1 LSEVAAVA
9 GAAPPGI
16 DVFAT
21 GVTHDSRAVQP
32 GDLYAALPGA
42 HAHGA
47 DFARDAAAAGAV
59 AALTDDAGAEAVRAA
74 GLPAVVVQDPRDRLG
89 LVAARIYGDPSTA
102 LLLIGTTGT
111 NGKTT
116 TSYLVEAGLRAAGH
130 TTGLIGTVETRIG
143 DEVLP
148 SVRTTPEST
157 DLQALLAL
165 MRERGVGAVAM
176 EVSSHALALG
186 RVHGTRYATT
196 GFTGLSQDHLDFHR
210 DLEDYFAAKAS
221 LFTPTYTS
229 RGVVVVEDEW
239 GRRLLKTA
247 AVPVHSLATGEAG
260 DWRVRD
266 VTVEPDGGSRFL
278 LTAPGVELDAAV
290 ALPGAFNVLN
300 AALAIAMLVES
311 GVDPEAAAKG
321 VAGLRSVP
329 GRMERVELGQPF
341 LVLVDYAHTPDAVD
355 RVLAEARRIAAG
367 HRVIGVLGCGGDRDA
382 AKRPLM
388 GAALEA
394 GTDVAVLTNDNPRS
408 EDPAAILAAMQS
420 GVTGGHAL
428 VEPDRAAAI
437 QAAVAAATPGDV
449 VVVLG
454 KGHEQGQEIAGVV
467 TPFDD
472 RQAVR
477 EAIEA
482 SR

>member
-9 GAAPPGI
+9 GAAPPGV
-16 DVFAT
+16 DVSAT
-21 GVTHDSRAVQP
+21 GVTHDSRAVQR

-59 AALTDDAGAEAVRAA
+59 AALTDPSGADAVAAA
-74 GLPAVVVQDPRDRLG
+74 GLPAVVVDDPRARLG
-89 LVAARIYGDPSTA
+89 PVAARIYGNPSAA

-116 TSYLVEAGLRAAGH
+116 TSYLVEAGLRAAGY
-130 TTGLIGTVETRIG
+130 TTGLIGTVETRVG

-157 DLQALLAL
+157 DLQGLLAL

-186 RVHGTRYATT
+186 RVHGTHYATT

-229 RGVVVVEDEW
+229 RGIVVTEDEW
-239 GRRLLKTA
+239 GRRLLETA
-247 AVPVHSLATGEAG
+247 AVPVHSLATDDA
-260 DWRVRD
+260 DWRVGR
-266 VTVEPDGGSRFL
+266 VTVEPDGGSRFV

-311 GVDPEAAAKG
+311 GADPEAAAKG

-341 LVLVDYAHTPDAVD
+341 LVLVDYAHTPDAVE
-355 RVLAEARRIAAG
+355 RVLAEARRIAG
-367 HRVIGVLGCGGDRDA
+367 RHRVIGVLGCGGDRDA

-388 GAALEA
+388 GAALER
-394 GTDVAVLTNDNPRS
+394 GTDLAVLTNDNPRS
-408 EDPAAILAAMQS
+408 EDPAAILAAMQT
-420 GVTGGHAL
+420 GVTGNDAL
-428 VEPDRAAAI
+428 VVPDRAEAI
-437 QAAVAAATPGDV
+437 QTAIGAAVAGDV

-454 KGHEQGQEIAGVV
+454 KGHEQGQEMGGVV

-472 RQAVR
+472 RHAVR
-477 EAIEA
+477 DAIEA
-482 SR
+482 TR